1 MEEIKNVEWN
11 DPNER
16 KQVIFIINGINI
28 SMDEEEYNTHI
39 MSGNNN
45 PVLIGNTLYMVN
57 DSDYELIRKIEAKM
71 DDMKLDILPQ
81 QISNRKIKKSRK
93 NKK

>member
-11 DPNER
+11 DPNKR
-16 KQVIFIINGINI
+16 KQVIFTIGERKVT
-28 SMDEEEYNTHI
+28 MDEEEYNTHI

-57 DSDYELIRKIEAKM
+57 DSDYELIKKIEAKM

-93 NKK
+93 KK